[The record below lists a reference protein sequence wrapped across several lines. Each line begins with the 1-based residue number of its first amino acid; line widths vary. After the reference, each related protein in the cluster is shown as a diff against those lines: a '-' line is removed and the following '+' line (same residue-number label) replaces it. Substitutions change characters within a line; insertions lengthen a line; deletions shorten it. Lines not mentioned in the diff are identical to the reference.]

1 MISGTNFANAVIL
14 CDRSTRDTTHAI
26 SAYRTFQAYWTLP
39 SNLKKLQTLA
49 YNIDNSPLPEGSA
62 WAQAVGEMDT
72 VLVDDPRLS
81 EEMMYP
87 RVCFMYI
94 SRMWRNLSKEI
105 KMIFYAVSAI
115 KSLRKG
121 MEWVYSSWDE
131 DHPQSERIAEEEITI
146 ENVRSMSR
154 RFGPLNLTGPYT
166 VRALRKMG
174 VSGEPEITDKI
185 IPAVDS
191 EHEHLR
197 VYSQSYTFTSDPER
211 RALFAYDP
219 FYMVFF
225 WIGFPSYP
233 EYRESILPLLGLTA
247 SPASSLAPSPERIV
261 PVPATPPHRI
271 TRQSVLPS
279 PPPAPVAS
287 RKKYHTDLL
296 ESVGS
301 RVGNRYTRSRLAN
314 AISELQREGFVP
326 NTYEGA
332 RDFEEQYLR
341 YCACD

>member
-1 MISGTNFANAVIL
+1 
-14 CDRSTRDTTHAI
+14 
-26 SAYRTFQAYWTLP
+26 
-39 SNLKKLQTLA
+39 
-49 YNIDNSPLPEGSA
+49 
-62 WAQAVGEMDT
+62 
-72 VLVDDPRLS
+72 
-81 EEMMYP
+81 
-87 RVCFMYI
+87 
-94 SRMWRNLSKEI
+94 MWRNLSKEI

-121 MEWVYSSWDE
+121 MGWVYASWDE
-131 DHPQSERIAEEEITI
+131 DHPQRESIAEEEISM
-146 ENVRSMSR
+146 ENVRSMTR
-154 RFGPLNLTGPYT
+154 RFGPLQLTGPYT
-166 VRALRKMG
+166 VGALRKMG
-174 VSGEPEITDKI
+174 IRGEPEMIDEI

-191 EHEHLR
+191 EHEYVQ

-219 FYMVFF
+219 FYRVYF

-233 EYRESILPLLGLTA
+233 ECHEGILPLLGLTASPASPA

-271 TRQSVLPS
+271 MRQSVLPS

-287 RKKYHTDLL
+287 RKKYDTDLL

-301 RVGNRYTRSRLAN
+301 RVGTRYTRSRLAN

-341 YCACD
+341 YYSCD